1 MNGFLLLHGKG
12 SGPNYPACAMIP
24 LYNQMVA
31 DGLLVDYVSH
41 SWGQGKLYTQPFEH
55 CIPDIHQGIGRLVR
69 QGATRIHIVG
79 HSLGANVAFFYATQ
93 YTNFASIVSLAP
105 AHNTHLAKFNHW
117 SLWSRN
123 KAKSLIDSGT
133 DAPADFIDVAMT
145 EVYITQGVPSAYLS
159 YLNPEGNTVM
169 TRNVRRFIQ
178 PANLFIASGSNDPT
192 QIDVDRLIYAPALK
206 TNVSRFL
213 QTNDGHIDIVVNTY
227 PKWREWCA
235 NLGD

>member
-1 MNGFLLLHGKG
+1 
-12 SGPNYPACAMIP
+12 
-24 LYNQMVA
+24 
-31 DGLLVDYVSH
+31 
-41 SWGQGKLYTQPFEH
+41 
-55 CIPDIHQGIGRLVR
+55 
-69 QGATRIHIVG
+69 
-79 HSLGANVAFFYATQ
+79 
-93 YTNFASIVSLAP
+93 
-105 AHNTHLAKFNHW
+105 LAKFNHW

-192 QIDVDRLIYAPALK
+192 QIDVDRLIYSPALK